1 MKLTRKK
8 IKVVRV
14 QAIWELY
21 HRLLAKELAKEIV
34 ECARAMTS

>member
-1 MKLTRKK
+1 MNSTRKK

-34 ECARAMTS
+34 ECARTMS